1 MRPLP
6 QLQDEQRRAADP
18 RAQVWLS
25 ASAGTGKTQV
35 LVARVL
41 RLLLRPQADPAA
53 ILCLTFTKAG
63 AAEMATRLSERLAYW
78 VRLPEPELKKELFA
92 LGEDPNDA
100 ALRERARALF
110 ARVLDAR
117 GGGLRIQTIHAFAQS
132 LLAAF
137 PLEAGL
143 APGFR
148 ALEAREEAA
157 LARHVLAE
165 LVVAA
170 ERDGRQRLITAL
182 QLLSRRLGE
191 EGTERFLRDCARA
204 PDVMAQLPAG
214 LIPLVRQAL
223 DLPIEDIEAHL
234 AAACADAAFDM
245 AGLAEIASLNAAW
258 GTARGLERADAIAR
272 WQALDPANRAAT
284 LDRLHQVWATKD
296 GSLRSC
302 KKGQAPPDEG
312 YAALAE
318 RLHARCA
325 RLIELR
331 IRARLADLFAA
342 ALEAGRDYA
351 RAYAE
356 AKHQAGA
363 VDFDDL
369 IRAAVRLLSEPG
381 IGEWIRFKLDQAT
394 DHILVD
400 EAQDTNAQQ
409 WIIVRALADEFFAGE
424 GARGHVSRTIFSV
437 GDYKQ
442 AIFGFQGTNPLYFE
456 AARQYFAAQA
466 EAAGSGLA
474 DLSLSRSFRSTPPV
488 LDVVDAVI
496 GKLPDGALGAGVRIE
511 PHRSARPGPGCVTLW
526 RPLFLD
532 RAGTEPDGDGEGIDE
547 GEEGWIG
554 ETDRVFASRLARQI
568 RAWLDAPLRLEN
580 ADRPLRP
587 EDVMVLVRKRG
598 ELAALIVAR
607 LYAEGVPVAGVDRLR
622 LNAPLAVQDLL
633 AAARFAL
640 QPDDDLNL
648 ASLLVSPL
656 LGWSQ
661 DRLLAAAV
669 PRTGTLWRQLRQR
682 PDAADAVTALTAML
696 NAADFTTPYRFFET
710 LLSGALDGRRRLIGR
725 LGEEARDPID
735 ELLAAALAFERQAT
749 PSLQRFLDWFDR
761 GDVDIV
767 RDPSQPVDAVRV
779 MTAHGAKGLQAPLV
793 ILADA
798 AGDPAANRR
807 NRIEWSVPDLPAP
820 LPMFRPRKDELAGS
834 LAEDLARA
842 EQQDREEHWRL
853 LYVAMTRAEERLV
866 VAGALGPRSK
876 GEAPVAS
883 WHKAVE
889 EGMAALGA
897 EWLSDPV
904 WGGRME
910 WRGALPVAV
919 RSPGAAAIAPA
930 PPAPPARPPR
940 PEWIDRPAPREARPP
955 RPLAP
960 SALGVDDAADPPPG
974 PALRAAAERGRL
986 LHALFERL
994 PGLPPER
1001 RAAAADHWLTTA
1013 GGLSDPAVRAR
1024 LADEAC
1030 RLIAD
1035 PRFAELFS
1043 ADALAEAPIAAVV
1056 GGRVVSGTVDRL
1068 RVTADRVLIVDFKTN
1083 RRAPAG
1089 LADVPDAHLRQM
1101 GAYAA
1106 ALATIFP
1113 GRTVDAALL
1122 YTAGPVL
1129 IPLDAA
1135 VLDAAKPSFAG
1146 DDD

>member
-1 MRPLP
+1 VKALPL
-6 QLQDEQRRAADP
+6 LQDEQRRAADP

-41 RLLLRPQADPAA
+41 RLLLRPNADPAA

-63 AAEMATRLSERLAYW
+63 AAEMATRLSERLAFW
-78 VRLPEPELKKELFA
+78 VRLPEAELKKELFA

-100 ALRERARALF
+100 ALRARARALF

-157 LARHVLAE
+157 LARRVLAG

-170 ERDGRQRLITAL
+170 EREGRQRLIAAL
-182 QLLSRRLGE
+182 QQLSRRLGE

-204 PDVMAQLPAG
+204 PDVMARLPAG
-214 LIPLVRQAL
+214 IAPFVRQAL
-223 DLPIEDIEAHL
+223 DLPIGDIEAQL
-234 AAACADAAFDM
+234 ARACGDAVFDM
-245 AGLAEIASLNAAW
+245 AGLAEVAALNAAW
-258 GTARGLERADAIAR
+258 GTSRGLERADAIAHWR
-272 WQALDPANRAAT
+272 ALGPAGRAAS
-284 LDRLHQVWATKD
+284 LDRLHAVWATRD
-296 GSLRSC
+296 GGLRSFN
-302 KKGQAPPDEG
+302 KGQAPADPG

-318 RLHARCA
+318 RLHGHCRA
-325 RLIELR
+325 LLDLR
-331 IRARLADLFAA
+331 RRARLADLFAA
-342 ALEAGRDYA
+342 ALDAGRDYA
-351 RAYAE
+351 AAYAD
-356 AKHQAGA
+356 AKRQAGA

-369 IRAAVRLLSEPG
+369 IRAAVRLLAEPG
-381 IGEWIRFKLDQAT
+381 IGDWIRYKLDQAT

-409 WIIVRALADEFFAGE
+409 WAIVRALADEFFAGE
-424 GARGHVSRTIFSV
+424 GARGGVSRTIFSV

-442 AIFGFQGTNPLYFE
+442 AIFGFQGTDPLFFE
-456 AARQYFAAQA
+456 AARRYFAAA
-466 EAAGSGLA
+466 ADAAGAGLA

-496 GKLPDGALGAGVRIE
+496 GALPDGAFGAGVRIE
-511 PHRSARPGPGCVTLW
+511 PHRSARPGPGSVTLW
-526 RPLFLD
+526 RPVFLERTGTD
-532 RAGTEPDGDGEGIDE
+532 AAGEETDG

-554 ETDRVFASRLARQI
+554 ETERVFASRLARQI
-568 RAWLDAPLRLEN
+568 RRWLDAPLLLERN
-580 ADRPLRP
+580 GRALRP

-598 ELAALIVAR
+598 ELAALLVAR
-607 LYAEGVPVAGVDRLR
+607 LHAEGVPVAGIDRLR
-622 LNAPLAVQDLL
+622 LNAPLAVKDLL

-640 QPDDDLNL
+640 QPDDDLTL
-648 ASLLVSPL
+648 ATLLVSPL
-656 LGWSQ
+656 FGWSQ
-661 DRLLAAAV
+661 ERLLAAAV
-669 PRTGTLWRQLRQR
+669 PRTGSLWRQLRQS
-682 PDAADAVTALTAML
+682 PGAADAVAALTALL

-710 LLSGALDGRRRLIGR
+710 LLSGTLDGRRRLIGR
-725 LGEEARDPID
+725 LGEQARDPIE
-735 ELLAAALAFERQAT
+735 ELLSAALAFERAAT

-761 GDVDIV
+761 GDVEIV

-798 AGDPAANRR
+798 AGDPKANRR
-807 NRIEWSVPDLPAP
+807 GRIDWTVPGLDAT

-842 EQQDREEHWRL
+842 EQRDREEHWRL
-853 LYVAMTRAEERLV
+853 LYVALTRAEERLV
-866 VAGALGPRSK
+866 IAGALGPRSK
-876 GEAPVAS
+876 GEVPADS

-889 EGMAALGA
+889 TGMAALGA
-897 EWLSDPV
+897 EWLDDPD
-904 WGGRME
+904 WGARME
-910 WRGALPVAV
+910 WRGAAP
-919 RSPGAAAIAPA
+919 AAARPRTAA
-930 PPAPPARPPR
+930 PPPPTMPPAAERDWLR
-940 PEWIDRPAPREARPP
+940 RPAPREARPP

-960 SALGVDDAADPPPG
+960 SSLGADDAADPPPG

-994 PGLPPER
+994 PGLDPAR
-1001 RAAAADHWLTTA
+1001 RAAAADRWLAAA
-1013 GGLSDPAVRAR
+1013 GGLADPAARAL
-1024 LADEAC
+1024 LAEEAC
-1030 RLIAD
+1030 RVIAD
-1035 PRFAELFS
+1035 PRFAALFA

-1068 RVTADRVLIVDFKTN
+1068 LVTEAEVLIVDFKTD
-1083 RRAPAG
+1083 RRPPAS

-1106 ALATIFP
+1106 ALAAIFP
-1113 GRTVDAALL
+1113 NRAIEAALL

-1129 IPLDAA
+1129 IPLDPAA
-1135 VLDAAKPSFAG
+1135 LAAAKPSFAG